1 MTRQWSSFFCDETE
15 RNRMVFHLEACVFQ
29 NKFGLSHGP
38 NLYAGS
44 QSNGVFT
51 TFRLVLCNGDE
62 TTDLQ

>member
-1 MTRQWSSFFCDETE
+1 
-15 RNRMVFHLEACVFQ
+15 MVFHLEACVFQ